1 MMICCGLIENLNF
14 LSARLLLCQNSRKYW
29 APKMKNTTEKSLLGK
44 IQLFD
49 RTGGITR
56 EVCNVCL
63 PGSSLF
69 LFVVWD
75 GDLFEVSEMK

>member
-1 MMICCGLIENLNF
+1 
-14 LSARLLLCQNSRKYW
+14 
-29 APKMKNTTEKSLLGK
+29 MKNTTEKSLLGK

-49 RTGGITR
+49 RTSGITR

-75 GDLFEVSEMK
+75 GDLFEVSETKRKKIKPIF

>member
-1 MMICCGLIENLNF
+1 
-14 LSARLLLCQNSRKYW
+14 
-29 APKMKNTTEKSLLGK
+29 MKNTTEKSLLGK

-75 GDLFEVSEMK
+75 GDLFEVSEMKQKKIKPMSKNAKLMIG

>member
-1 MMICCGLIENLNF
+1 
-14 LSARLLLCQNSRKYW
+14 
-29 APKMKNTTEKSLLGK
+29 MKNTTEKSLLGK

-75 GDLFEVSEMK
+75 GDLFEVSEMKQKKIKPTFLNAQLIG

>member
-1 MMICCGLIENLNF
+1 
-14 LSARLLLCQNSRKYW
+14 
-29 APKMKNTTEKSLLGK
+29 MKNTTEKSLLGK

-75 GDLFEVSEMK
+75 GDLFEVSDKGDGSLAALYVAFFC

>member
-1 MMICCGLIENLNF
+1 
-14 LSARLLLCQNSRKYW
+14 
-29 APKMKNTTEKSLLGK
+29 MKNTTEKSLLGK

-75 GDLFEVSEMK
+75 GDLVEACLCEFL

>member
-1 MMICCGLIENLNF
+1 
-14 LSARLLLCQNSRKYW
+14 
-29 APKMKNTTEKSLLGK
+29 MKNTTEKSLLGK

-75 GDLFEVSEMK
+75 GDLFEVSEMKQKKIKPTSLNAQLIG